1 MTNARD
7 IVPQPPH
14 RGNHKH
20 TIMTTNNTHR
30 DDAPALWVGTY
41 AKYNDYENRGE
52 WLYLEDYADAEEF
65 MEACHKLHNDEADP
79 EFMFAD
85 FENFPDSLYHESMG
99 ESGIQQI
106 YDWMELDEDTRAK
119 LEAYESIHGAGDGD
133 ISDRAEAAEDAYF
146 CSVSAWRDWNDVAME
161 YVDAGCFG
169 IEIPEALQRYFD
181 WDVLAGEL
189 KMEMSMADN
198 GMVFWDR

>member
-1 MTNARD
+1 
-7 IVPQPPH
+7 
-14 RGNHKH
+14 
-20 TIMTTNNTHR
+20 MTTDNTHR